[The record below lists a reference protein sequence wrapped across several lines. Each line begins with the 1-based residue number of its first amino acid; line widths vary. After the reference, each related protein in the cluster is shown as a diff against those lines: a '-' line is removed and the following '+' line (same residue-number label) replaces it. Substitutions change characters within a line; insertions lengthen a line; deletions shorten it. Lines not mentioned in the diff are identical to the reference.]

1 MENRKTD
8 FYSKLIAAE
17 EKKASNT
24 SSLLYRNECEQIMN
38 RLDELK
44 RVNIKKTLKDYRLL
58 RKYEILEVTVEGIT
72 VKKLQKKGT
81 NLRFVCAEDVF
92 DVIDAI
98 HRARG
103 HGGRTI
109 VFRETSEKYANVSR
123 SQIELYLQFCEE
135 CHLKKST
142 VRKSVTV
149 KPIVSNSMN
158 SRAQVD
164 LIDMQSQPDGKH
176 RFILN
181 YQDHLTKMVCLRAL
195 QTKTAEEVAFHLV
208 DIFCDKGAPH
218 ILQSDNGRE
227 FSNKLVK
234 EVLMMWPECKM
245 VHGKP
250 RHSQSQGSVERANRD
265 IEAILACW
273 MKDNNSTQWSQ
284 GLRFVQWK
292 KNTRFHSGIGR
303 TPYEAMYGQKAR
315 LGVDANSVPEEVLDD
330 MQTEE
335 QLAEA
340 LGVVNEVTDTEEE
353 ETGVEKQE
361 EASAV
366 INCISCGKRYFGLN
380 VCNVCENPCHS
391 NTPCSM
397 RNNDADE
404 SVLCSICSRS
414 QSIHTEQMKS
424 NIEQQKQAQKKID
437 NSVKRFQPAKVG
449 ETVMVPVPLVDRGRA
464 EFPNVKA
471 VVFQALD
478 NGTYKLG
485 TKHGLLKQ
493 AYTRNQ
499 FTPCLEKFLSLDD
512 VVQEREVS
520 LREVAIAESMGQ
532 GQGFAKCSCTKS
544 CMTRRCKCLKNSVL
558 CNSRCKCSASC
569 SNKVDTQ

>member
-1 MENRKTD
+1 
-8 FYSKLIAAE
+8 
-17 EKKASNT
+17 
-24 SSLLYRNECEQIMN
+24 MN
-38 RLDELK
+38 LN
-44 RVNIKKTLKDYRLL
+44 VFNIKKTQKDYRLL

-273 MKDNNSTQWSQ
+273 MKDNNSTQW
-284 GLRFVQWK
+284 
-292 KNTRFHSGIGR
+292 

-315 LGVDANSVPEEVLDD
+315 LGVDANSVPEEVLDG

-353 ETGVEKQE
+353 ET
-361 EASAV
+361 
-366 INCISCGKRYFGLN
+366 
-380 VCNVCENPCHS
+380 
-391 NTPCSM
+391 
-397 RNNDADE
+397 
-404 SVLCSICSRS
+404 VL
-414 QSIHTEQMKS
+414 MKS
-424 NIEQQKQAQKKID
+424 KK
-437 NSVKRFQPAKVG
+437 
-449 ETVMVPVPLVDRGRA
+449 
-464 EFPNVKA
+464 
-471 VVFQALD
+471 
-478 NGTYKLG
+478 
-485 TKHGLLKQ
+485 KHL
-493 AYTRNQ
+493 
-499 FTPCLEKFLSLDD
+499 LSLTA
-512 VVQEREVS
+512 S
-520 LREVAIAESMGQ
+520 PVAKDI
-532 GQGFAKCSCTKS
+532 
-544 CMTRRCKCLKNSVL
+544 LV
-558 CNSRCKCSASC
+558 
-569 SNKVDTQ
+569 